1 LITSDAQAPVFML
14 TEQGDVVM
22 DLTHASSSD
31 KIKQEIAIRPENL
44 KIKHTDGQLKSLD
57 EYIKAIIQE
66 M

>member
-44 KIKHTDGQLKSLD
+44 KIKHGEELKSLD